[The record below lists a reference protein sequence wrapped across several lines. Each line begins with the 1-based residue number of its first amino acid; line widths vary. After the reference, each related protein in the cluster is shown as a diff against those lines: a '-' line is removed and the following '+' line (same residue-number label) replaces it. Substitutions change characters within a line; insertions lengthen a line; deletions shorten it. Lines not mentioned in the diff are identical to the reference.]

1 LIEQLNEGLNRK
13 LTLISAPAGF
23 GKTTL
28 ASSWIQLQERPFAWL
43 SLDENDNDLRVF
55 FAYFISLMQRIDK
68 NLGRDALITI
78 QASQSLQVE
87 PLLIMMVNE
96 IDAFGKEI
104 IFTLDDYHLISNQA
118 VHDALDYLIEHMPFR
133 MHLVIIGR
141 TDPNISKSRLRV
153 SGQLTEIRSNDL
165 RFTEAEAATFL
176 NDLMDLN
183 LTPEDITA
191 LEKRT
196 EGWIAGLQLAALSLH
211 EREDK
216 HKFITQF
223 SGSHHYII
231 DYLVEEVLSRQPE
244 EVRTFLLQTSI
255 LDQLTAPLCDATLG
269 ISSSREIMQRLS
281 ESNLFLIP
289 LDDHREW
296 YRYHHLFADFL
307 WSCLQD
313 NQHEN
318 ILELHSQA
326 AKWYKQNGLIHEAL
340 NHYLEAEDFE
350 SAASLA
356 ENHAKGLLEH
366 SELATLVSCTL
377 NLFLPG
383 PGCVS
388 ITPGRCVSAVVP
400 STRLNRGCRMPR
412 ERSKN
417 KDGLTRQTHKVR
429 NPR

>member
-1 LIEQLNEGLNRK
+1 MIEQLNEGLNRK

-96 IDAFGKEI
+96 IDEFGKEI

-216 HKFITQF
+216 HEFITQF

-231 DYLVEEVLSRQPE
+231 DYLVEEVLS
-244 EVRTFLLQTSI
+244 
-255 LDQLTAPLCDATLG
+255 
-269 ISSSREIMQRLS
+269 
-281 ESNLFLIP
+281 
-289 LDDHREW
+289 
-296 YRYHHLFADFL
+296 
-307 WSCLQD
+307 
-313 NQHEN
+313 
-318 ILELHSQA
+318 
-326 AKWYKQNGLIHEAL
+326 
-340 NHYLEAEDFE
+340 
-350 SAASLA
+350 
-356 ENHAKGLLEH
+356 
-366 SELATLVSCTL
+366 
-377 NLFLPG
+377 
-383 PGCVS
+383 
-388 ITPGRCVSAVVP
+388 
-400 STRLNRGCRMPR
+400 
-412 ERSKN
+412 
-417 KDGLTRQTHKVR
+417 
-429 NPR
+429 